1 MAGTG
6 TLELVSS
13 SSRSAGNLGAFPA
26 AIDLVNFGGTCC
38 PTLADVVVDRVVA
51 LVAVA
56 LVAVALVVVALV
68 VASLVVVPLDVAA
81 VLVEVAAT
89 VLRIVVGGV
98 ITFAFLEFLSC
109 TFPIAISLSLSSAS

>member
-56 LVAVALVVVALV
+56 LVVVALV
-68 VASLVVVPLDVAA
+68 VASLVVVPLDAAA

-109 TFPIAISLSLSSAS
+109 TFPIVISLSLSSAS